1 MNFKEFLVKNREIA
15 QLVYGVILII
25 LIPLLIAINTIFII
39 NRYNKNIDS
48 ALLLQSLT
56 VSRTTYALIK
66 NDLANNDILQKK
78 IDDIINRNSNFE
90 EIYILKPE
98 GDNFKVVASSN
109 LKNVNK
115 IYTTT
120 FYQRAWISNDNEG
133 KAVDSNELKKYNENG
148 DLIDTNKKDRYWLA
162 SIPMRDINGSKQALL
177 TMKLSSK
184 IIDDLTN
191 YNRNMSIY
199 LLIGTVFIIILFLLV
214 AVRLWDYA
222 ILYKKIKEVDKMK
235 DEFISVASHEL
246 RTPVTGI
253 RGYISMILEGSM
265 GKTNK
270 RITDSLKL
278 VEDATKRLAVLV
290 DDLLNVSRIEQ
301 GRMKIISKPVNIKN
315 IIEDTIKELKIQ
327 ADEKNLSLKFITHD
341 NNFPL
346 INIDNDRLKQVLINL
361 IGNAI
366 KYTPQGSVKII
377 TEEKDNK
384 ILELRIKDTG
394 IGMSTDDRERLFEKF
409 YRVQNERTKNI
420 TGTGLGLWI
429 TKRLVELMGGKIKVD
444 SIENIGTQVTLVWP
458 IIKKK

>member
-278 VEDATKRLAVLV
+278 VEDATKRLAVLI

-315 IIEDTIKELKIQ
+315 IIEDTIKKLKIQ

>member
-1 MNFKEFLVKNREIA
+1 
-15 QLVYGVILII
+15 
-25 LIPLLIAINTIFII
+25 
-39 NRYNKNIDS
+39 
-48 ALLLQSLT
+48 
-56 VSRTTYALIK
+56 
-66 NDLANNDILQKK
+66 
-78 IDDIINRNSNFE
+78 
-90 EIYILKPE
+90 
-98 GDNFKVVASSN
+98 
-109 LKNVNK
+109 
-115 IYTTT
+115 
-120 FYQRAWISNDNEG
+120 
-133 KAVDSNELKKYNENG
+133 
-148 DLIDTNKKDRYWLA
+148 
-162 SIPMRDINGSKQALL
+162 
-177 TMKLSSK
+177 
-184 IIDDLTN
+184 
-191 YNRNMSIY
+191 
-199 LLIGTVFIIILFLLV
+199 
-214 AVRLWDYA
+214 
-222 ILYKKIKEVDKMK
+222 
-235 DEFISVASHEL
+235 
-246 RTPVTGI
+246 
-253 RGYISMILEGSM
+253 M

-278 VEDATKRLAVLV
+278 VEDATKRLAVLI

>member
-278 VEDATKRLAVLV
+278 VEDATKRLAVLI